1 MVGAIRS
8 LSLRSEVLA
17 LAFGVFVVL
26 LVFGDSHLIGYIGN
40 LDTIFGVTYWKLVD
54 VFYPVGAIAV
64 FLLYG
69 KTKGGLRIN
78 VLTIAMLLSFLVAL
92 ALIDLDDIVLVL
104 NLNITPVKSYWVA
117 AELFFPIY
125 SVIAFFVFGKA
136 NQIEKTAG

>member
-1 MVGAIRS
+1 VILKMNLRGEVHS
-8 LSLRSEVLA
+8 LV
-17 LAFGVFVVL
+17 FGVFVVL
-26 LVFGDSHLIGYIGN
+26 IVFGDSHLTGYVGN
-40 LDTIFGVTYWKLVD
+40 LDTIFGVAYWKLVD

-92 ALIDLDDIVLVL
+92 ALIDLDDILLVL

-117 AELFFPIY
+117 VELFFPIY

-136 NQIEKTAG
+136 NQIKKTAG